1 MVLPSSADAKS
12 EKEIKFLRV
21 HLLTE
26 RTLEQVGFQFDLAYM
41 FLQNPLSL
49 SHGENHTYLYQNDP
63 VHWGE
68 SSDHKRWFRKTF
80 VFRQPAQ
87 FSQLLHLYHHLDPT
101 LHSQIAC
108 RVGVF
113 LLSLVCSNWGPPTL
127 PLAECRTAEGSTA
140 PSLLRERNSPGSEL
154 CLRVENG
161 IMSCG
166 LSKSTDWGKSKALT
180 VFFLRLVSD

>member
-1 MVLPSSADAKS
+1 MVRITHIY
-12 EKEIKFLRV
+12 IKMIRFTEGKV
-21 HLLTE
+21 LTTNAV
-26 RTLEQVGFQFDLAYM
+26 RTG
-41 FLQNPLSL
+41 
-49 SHGENHTYLYQNDP
+49 
-63 VHWGE
+63 
-68 SSDHKRWFRKTF
+68 
-80 VFRQPAQ
+80 QPAQ

-113 LLSLVCSNWGPPTL
+113 LLSLVGSNWGPPTL

-180 VFFLRLVSD
+180 VFFLWLVSD